1 MIVLFDP
8 ACRWRLVEE
17 YGADCF
23 TVEPDGKLRFTG
35 GFPDADSVLSW
46 ILTFGDKAE
55 LLEPEELRK
64 QIGNLAKTLTA
75 RYRRRD

>member
-1 MIVLFDP
+1 M
-8 ACRWRLVEE
+8 EE
-17 YGADCF
+17 YGVDRF

-55 LLEPEELRK
+55 LLEPAGLREQLRELA
-64 QIGNLAKTLTA
+64 GTLAR
-75 RYRRRD
+75 RYRKINY